1 MPRRGG
7 VGVGAGGAGRLARER
22 LSCSDILVMPDCSAR
37 FAVRAMEEEWPS
49 QMTLEASSALSSAA
63 DLPTVSPMAT
73 SLSPKMSVRR
83 SANCL
88 SARLMSSSPA
98 TLVSLRRSSSRLW

>member
-1 MPRRGG
+1 MMG
-7 VGVGAGGAGRLARER
+7 GRLVRDW
-22 LSCSDILVMPDCSAR
+22 LLLCSDILVMPDCSAR
-37 FAVRAMEEEWPS
+37 LAVRAIEEEWPS
-49 QMTLEASSALSSAA
+49 QMTLVASSALSSAA

-88 SARLMSSSPA
+88 SERLMSSSPA
-98 TLVSLRRSSSRLW
+98 TLVSLRRSSSRLWQGAGCGCG